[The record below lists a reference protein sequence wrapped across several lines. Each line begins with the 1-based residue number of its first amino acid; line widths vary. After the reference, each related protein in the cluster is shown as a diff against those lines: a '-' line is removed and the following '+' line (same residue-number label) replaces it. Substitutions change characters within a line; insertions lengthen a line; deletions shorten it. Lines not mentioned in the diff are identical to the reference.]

1 MRKSRR
7 AKRKYKGGAGMNIP
21 VPESSNTSSSGA
33 IAGAINKQSEGN
45 KDMTELNKK
54 FSGGGK
60 DDVTVPQMSQAG
72 RGGNKTIVD
81 SIKQMMQGSEDGAFD
96 NDVHNK
102 PPASGMPAGGGKRRK
117 RRKSRRKR
125 RKSRTKRRR
134 KSRRRTKRK
143 SKRKSR
149 RKSRRK

>member
-21 VPESSNTSSSGA
+21 VPETSNTSAGGA
-33 IAGAINKQSEGN
+33 ISGAINKQSEGN
-45 KDMTELNKK
+45 KEMTELNKN

-72 RGGNKTIVD
+72 SGGNKTIVD
-81 SIKQMMQGSEDGAFD
+81 SIKQMMQGSADGEFD
-96 NDVHNK
+96 NDVHIK
-102 PPASGMPAGGGKRRK
+102 PPDSGMPGGGK

-134 KSRRRTKRK
+134 KSRKRTKRK